1 MTTRAQPGYEFLEK
15 AHLVLFA
22 LQFSMMVSVVAHD
35 GMDGLRGGI
44 VGLVAATVVVFVVN
58 RRLARDD
65 GNRSAVR
72 WIVAWRTAV
81 LSVLAVA
88 TLLVTFGQSRAAGI
102 PGPVRELPIVLLWV
116 VICLKG
122 AAAGKLK
129 PGGLLGLRVYW
140 TLRSHLAWDR
150 AHRTLG
156 RILFWGGLL
165 GLAASPA
172 VSLPTSVALL
182 ALVVATGVTVAL
194 AESWQVWR
202 SDPERS

>member
-1 MTTRAQPGYEFLEK
+1 MTTHAEPGYEFLEK

-22 LQFSMMVSVVAHD
+22 LQFSMVASILARD
-35 GMDGLRGGI
+35 GEDGLRGGV
-44 VGLVAATVVVFVVN
+44 VGLVAATIAVFAAN
-58 RRLARDD
+58 RRLAGDAA
-65 GNRSAVR
+65 NRGAVQ
-72 WIVAWRTAV
+72 WIVAWRTGL

-88 TLLVTFGQSRAAGI
+88 TLLVTLGPSRAAV
-102 PGPVRELPIVLLWV
+102 PGAVRELPIVLIWV
-116 VICLKG
+116 VLCLKG
-122 AAAGKLK
+122 AAIGKLK
-129 PGGLLGLRVYW
+129 PNGLLGLRVPW

-172 VSLPTSVALL
+172 VSLQTTLALL
-182 ALVVATGVTVAL
+182 ALVVTSGITVAL
-194 AESWQVWR
+194 AESWHVWR

>member
-1 MTTRAQPGYEFLEK
+1 MTTHAEPGYGFLEQ

-22 LQFSMMVSVVAHD
+22 LQFSMVTSILAHD
-35 GMDGLRGGI
+35 GAGGLRGGI
-44 VGLVAATVVVFVVN
+44 VGLVAVTIAVFGVN

-65 GNRSAVR
+65 GNRGAAP
-72 WIVAWRTAV
+72 WIVAWRTGV

-88 TLLVTFGQSRAAGI
+88 TLLVTVGQSSAAI
-102 PGPVRELPIVLLWV
+102 PGSVRELPIVLLWV
-116 VICLKG
+116 VIGLKG
-122 AAAGKLK
+122 AAVGKLK
-129 PGGLLGLRVYW
+129 PGGLLGLRVSW

-172 VSLPTSVALL
+172 LSLPTSVALL

-194 AESWQVWR
+194 AESWHVWR

>member
-1 MTTRAQPGYEFLEK
+1 MTTHAEPGYEFLEQ
-15 AHLVLFA
+15 AHLVLFV
-22 LQFSMMVSVVAHD
+22 LQFSMVASILARD
-35 GMDGLRGGI
+35 GVDGLRGGI
-44 VGLVAATVVVFVVN
+44 VGLVVVTIAVFAVN

-65 GNRSAVR
+65 GNRSAAR
-72 WIVAWRTAV
+72 WIVAWRTGV

-88 TLLVTFGQSRAAGI
+88 TLLVTLGQSRAAI
-102 PGPVRELPIVLLWV
+102 PGSVRELPIVLLWV

-122 AAAGKLK
+122 AAVGKLK
-129 PGGLLGLRVYW
+129 PGGLLGLRVSW

-172 VSLPTSVALL
+172 LSLPTSVALL

-194 AESWQVWR
+194 AESWHVWR